1 MIRVLVTGATG
12 FIGRNLVEELSLRG
26 YEVAGISKRGGMAS
40 NVLVDAVDCADAEAL
55 NRYCEGKSF
64 DGVIHLAASVPSS
77 FWDDVAKQ
85 SIIRNVKM
93 TMNILEVCQKLSSN
107 LLTYASSTS
116 VYGYPEKLPVTEE
129 TFVQPD
135 GFYPLGKFFGELL
148 CQLYQ
153 NKYNLA
159 ITILRIS
166 APYGPGMSKETVI
179 KRFIKQALQS
189 EDITL
194 YGKGTRSQDFTY
206 IEDVTHAVAQ
216 AYEAKATGIFNV
228 SSGTSTSMEE
238 LARIVLKVLPKSKSE
253 IVHTGIDDPQ
263 ENYHGLFS
271 FEKAGDSFG
280 YEPKFSI
287 EEGIRRCTEAIEKE
301 LGI

>member
-12 FIGRNLVEELSLRG
+12 FIGRNLVEKLPLRG
-26 YEVAGISKRGGMAS
+26 YEVACISKSGGLAS
-40 NVLVDAVDCADAEAL
+40 NLLVDAVDCADAEAL

-85 SIIRNVKM
+85 SIIRNIKM
-93 TMNILEVCQKLSSN
+93 TMNILEVSRKLSSS
-107 LLTYASSTS
+107 LLIYASSIS

-129 TFVQPD
+129 TPAQPD

-148 CQLYQ
+148 CQQYQ
-153 NKYNLA
+153 NTDNLA

-179 KRFIKQALQS
+179 KRFIKQALLS
-189 EDITL
+189 KSITL

-206 IEDVTHAVAQ
+206 IEDITDAIAQ
-216 AYEAKATGIFNV
+216 AYKAKATGIFNV
-228 SSGTSTSMEE
+228 SSGTSTSMKE
-238 LARIVLKVLPKSKSE
+238 LAKTVLRVLPNSKSRIVYSG
-253 IVHTGIDDPQ
+253 TGDPQ
-263 ENYHGLFS
+263 ENYRVAFS
-271 FEKAGDSFG
+271 FEKARRSFG
-280 YEPKFSI
+280 YQPEFPLAKGI
-287 EEGIRRCTEAIEKE
+287 EEYAKVIKKE
-301 LGI
+301 LGL